1 VLLLID
7 QLEELFTLSSAEERT
22 QFLAALRDLRGVP
35 RCAVIFTLRADFFG
49 ALMESPLWTE
59 HQGEPSLLKVSPLHG
74 EMLRDAIASPA
85 RDLGVV
91 VEPELQLWD
100 QRQDQTLTLDDY
112 QALGDGERSGLA
124 IALAHRADAAL
135 RPLTPAQKALARRIL
150 LRLISFGE
158 GRSDTRRQQPPL
170 AAPGCGGQR
179 GGLRVRTAAADRPSI
194 AHERQGQRERRTVDR
209 PEPRDHDLGLADV
222 RRLDPGPSG
231 G

>member
-1 VLLLID
+1 V
-7 QLEELFTLSSAEERT
+7 
-22 QFLAALRDLRGVP
+22 
-35 RCAVIFTLRADFFG
+35 VIFTLRADFFG

-91 VEPELQLWD
+91 VEPELTERLLADAAAEPGILPLLQETLMQLWD

-135 RPLTPAQKALARRIL
+135 RPLCAV
-150 LRLISFGE
+150 
-158 GRSDTRRQQPPL
+158 
-170 AAPGCGGQR
+170 CG
-179 GGLRVRTAAADRPSI
+179 
-194 AHERQGQRERRTVDR
+194 
-209 PEPRDHDLGLADV
+209 
-222 RRLDPGPSG
+222 
-231 G
+231 